1 MELFTNGRLTDL
13 GALVFAIVVTVAILW
28 AVIAR
33 AYRVEPERLTW
44 PTTAR
49 RDARRLADAADLA
62 AANEAGH

>member
-1 MELFTNGRLTDL
+1 MNLIANGRLTDF
-13 GALVFAIVVTVAILW
+13 GALIFALVVTVAIFWVVL
-28 AVIAR
+28 AR
-33 AYRVEPERLTW
+33 AYRTEPARLTW

>member
-13 GALVFAIVVTVAILW
+13 GALAFAIVVTVAILW

>member
-13 GALVFAIVVTVAILW
+13 GALIAAVVVTVAILW

-33 AYRVEPERLTW
+33 AYRAEPERLTW

-49 RDARRLADAADLA
+49 CEARRLSDAADLA

>member
-13 GALVFAIVVTVAILW
+13 GALIAAVVVTVAIFRVVL
-28 AVIAR
+28 AR
-33 AYRVEPERLTW
+33 AYRTETERLTW

-49 RDARRLADAADLA
+49 REARRLSDAADLD